1 MQYSV
6 MRNGDG
12 HEVMEGEEQALHL
25 AFRAM
30 GKDLDNITTEAI
42 KAYMVLCRSGSL
54 PDLALNLE
62 SSWLPWC
69 WDHMLPCLG
78 LLFGHVTHPIPSLE
92 CVLLQ
97 IFQI

>member
-1 MQYSV
+1 MWFSG

-42 KAYMVLCRSGSL
+42 KAYMVLCRNCSVLGS
-54 PDLALNLE
+54 ALNLQ
-62 SSWLPWC
+62 L
-69 WDHMLPCLG
+69 
-78 LLFGHVTHPIPSLE
+78 
-92 CVLLQ
+92 
-97 IFQI
+97 

>member
-30 GKDLDNITTEAI
+30 GKDLDNITIKAI
-42 KAYMVLCRSGSL
+42 KAYKALCRNYSL
-54 PDLALNLE
+54 
-62 SSWLPWC
+62 
-69 WDHMLPCLG
+69 
-78 LLFGHVTHPIPSLE
+78 
-92 CVLLQ
+92 
-97 IFQI
+97 

>member
-12 HEVMEGEEQALHL
+12 QEVMEGEEQALHL

-42 KAYMVLCRSGSL
+42 KAYVVLC
-54 PDLALNLE
+54 
-62 SSWLPWC
+62 
-69 WDHMLPCLG
+69 
-78 LLFGHVTHPIPSLE
+78 
-92 CVLLQ
+92 
-97 IFQI
+97 